1 MDARSGGRSAKA
13 AVGPPGG
20 AAAPSAHR
28 SAAVRLL
35 VPGVALAGLAVL
47 ALAVLVLALLG
58 LTVLALLPGAANA
71 APAAGGAG
79 WNSIY
84 PGPAGA
90 PDPTAQ
96 AVVAAPD
103 GSVFVAGLAGTG
115 PTVPWLL
122 KYDTA
127 GDLLWHQGPS
137 TPAAR
142 SVTFAG
148 LTPLPLG
155 VLAWGVAGRDI
166 RVERYQT
173 ASNRLWAV
181 SIKGSSAPG
190 GTPRDV
196 AVDRGRHIYV
206 AGSLGTRAGLRVRLV
221 KLGGGGRVFWQRV
234 GAAGELESARIGAH
248 GNVFACGWVVR
259 GGRVCGLLTSYSPS
273 GGRRWSVV
281 DRHVGFSGLT
291 AAPSGTV
298 YVCGWQRMSA
308 TLTRALVRAYA
319 PSGHLLW
326 SRAAQAEPGRSA
338 YFATLARDAGGGVVC
353 AGTSVSVDN
362 PLGLSEAPADFLVAR
377 YGTNGTRTLLDTWAG
392 QSGVEQDEVVGVE
405 CPASGGF
412 LVCGDSLRYEGTSR
426 LVVIPYDASGTRGL
440 PLTHATAG
448 SFEQA
453 RASVL
458 TPTGPVIAGT
468 VDAAGGGARQAI
480 TVQFAYPGS

>member
-1 MDARSGGRSAKA
+1 
-13 AVGPPGG
+13 
-20 AAAPSAHR
+20 
-28 SAAVRLL
+28 
-35 VPGVALAGLAVL
+35 VALAGLAVL

-71 APAAGGAG
+71 APAAGAGAG

-84 PGPAGA
+84 AGPAGA

-96 AVVAAPD
+96 AVAAAPD

-127 GDLLWHQGPS
+127 GNLIWHQGPS
-137 TPAAR
+137 TPGAR
-142 SVTFAG
+142 SVTFVG

-196 AVDRGRHIYV
+196 AVDRGRHVYV

-221 KLGGGGRVFWQRV
+221 KLGAGGRVFWQRV

-273 GGRRWSVV
+273 GAKRWSVV
-281 DRHVGFSGLT
+281 DRHAGFAGLT
-291 AAPSGTV
+291 VAPSGAV
-298 YVCGWQRMSA
+298 CVCGWQRVSA
-308 TLTRALVRAYA
+308 TLTRALVHAYT

-326 SRAAQAEPGRSA
+326 SRALQAQASRSA
-338 YFATLARDAGGGVVC
+338 RFGTIVRDAAGTLVC
-353 AGTSVSVDN
+353 AGTTDSTDS
-362 PLGLSEAPADFLVAR
+362 PLGSGDAPADFLVAR
-377 YGTNGTRTLLDTWAG
+377 FTAGGTRTLLDTWAG

-412 LVCGDSLRYEGTSR
+412 LVCGESLRYEGMSR

-440 PLTHATAG
+440 PLTHETAG

-453 RASVL
+453 RASAL

-480 TVQFAYPGS
+480 TVRFAYPGS